1 MGATES
7 AGRDSRAVSDEER
20 DTESLFIGG
29 ESVTSGVATWS
40 HVLGSGK
47 PMMRLMGKNGDRTGG
62 RTRYG

>member
-29 ESVTSGVATWS
+29 ESVTSGVAT
-40 HVLGSGK
+40 
-47 PMMRLMGKNGDRTGG
+47 
-62 RTRYG
+62 